1 MDVESGNK
9 HFCLSSGR
17 GSCPLKPNNLSKS
30 VLGSGTRHCGD
41 GCKARCVV
49 KWNSHNG
56 NPIVYRV
63 QGRVQWRGGEGRRGG
78 RRAELEPWKVDG
90 L

>member
-30 VLGSGTRHCGD
+30 VLGSGARHCGD
-41 GCKARCVV
+41 GCKARCIV

-63 QGRVQWRGGEGRRGG
+63 QGPSPVERRGEEEG
-78 RRAELEPWKVDG
+78 GP
-90 L
+90 

>member
-30 VLGSGTRHCGD
+30 VTALRGWMQGTMRCQVEFPQWESHCLSSPGAESSGEEG
-41 GCKARCVV
+41 
-49 KWNSHNG
+49 
-56 NPIVYRV
+56 
-63 QGRVQWRGGEGRRGG
+63 RGGG
-78 RRAELEPWKVDG
+78 P
-90 L
+90 